1 MGDRAMTLRMGDAPV
16 GADHPPVFLAEI
28 GTLFNQDIE
37 LARSLVGR
45 IRTARA
51 AVVHTPILL
60 KGEILHTADI
70 CLDDDAIENYYSRS
84 GQHRAERYR
93 EVIERKVVGLDQY
106 RAIFGLCP
114 DLPFVLSVY
123 DIEGADFAVEIGAV
137 ALKVAS
143 SNITHVPLI
152 RHVAGTGLPVLID
165 TGRSAIDE
173 IERAVTTARDAGCSQ
188 LILEHSP
195 DGHPA
200 LPANHNLR
208 MLQTLATKFD
218 VPVGLSDHHAG
229 EEMLYLSVALGASLV
244 EKGVT
249 LDPDALDQDV
259 SHAMPLQDLERVAN
273 TLHDCWLAMGEE
285 FRDPTTPIEK
295 IGSSARMGLVAK
307 CDLRPGDPI
316 DLDHVT
322 FAFPKKGVGA
332 EEWDEAARR
341 EIARDM
347 SRGSVI
353 EWGDLRPRE

>member
-28 GTLFNQDIE
+28 GTLFNQDLD
-37 LARSLVGR
+37 LARMLIER
-45 IRTARA
+45 IRAARKA
-51 AVVHTPILL
+51 AIHTPILL
-60 KGEILHTADI
+60 KGEILHTAEI
-70 CLDDDAIENYYSRS
+70 CLDEHALEHYYSRS
-84 GQHRAERYR
+84 GEHRAELYR
-93 EVIERKVVGLDQY
+93 EVIERKVVPLDQY
-106 RAIFGLCP
+106 RTIFGLCP

-123 DIEGADFAVEIGAV
+123 DIEGADFAVDIGAV
-137 ALKVAS
+137 ALKIAS

-152 RHVAGTGLPVLID
+152 RHVAGLDLPLLID
-165 TGRSAIDE
+165 TGRSTMAE
-173 IERAVTTARDAGCSQ
+173 IERAVATARSAGCHQ

-208 MLQTLATKFD
+208 MLQTLAETFD

-259 SHAMPLQDLERVAN
+259 SHAMRLQDLERVAN

-285 FRDPTTPIEK
+285 FRDLATPIEK
-295 IGSSARMGLVAK
+295 LGSSARMGLVAK
-307 CDLRPGDPI
+307 CDLRPGDPV
-316 DLDHVT
+316 DLGHVT
-322 FAFPKKGVGA
+322 FAFPRKGVGV
-332 EEWDEAARR
+332 EDWDEATGR
-341 EIARDM
+341 EIAREM
-347 SRGSVI
+347 PRGSVI
-353 EWGDLRPRE
+353 EWEDLRPRK